1 MRFDFDIV
9 LMVIGAILLAQIVVI
24 AILLAVD
31 LLRKRRRAPSNF
43 PWTSLDPVDVE
54 GNEVRVYTYGQELY
68 TAMLQAIEQAEQEIL
83 FETFIWKDDTV
94 GEQFKQRLIDASR
107 R

>member
-9 LMVIGAILLAQIVVI
+9 WMVIGAILLAQIVVI

-31 LLRKRRRAPSNF
+31 LLRKRRRAPSNL

-54 GNEVRVYTYGQELY
+54 GNEVRVFTWAE
-68 TAMLQAIEQAEQEIL
+68 TANAFPLTTPKFQQGKSFVLFVQTLSQPAAVRAIL
-83 FETFIWKDDTV
+83 N
-94 GEQFKQRLIDASR
+94 
-107 R
+107 